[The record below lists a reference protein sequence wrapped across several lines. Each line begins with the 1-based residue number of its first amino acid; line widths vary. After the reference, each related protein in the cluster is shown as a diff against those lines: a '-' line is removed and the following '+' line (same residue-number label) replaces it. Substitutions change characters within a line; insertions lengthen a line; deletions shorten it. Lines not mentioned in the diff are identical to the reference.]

1 MHDTICTR
9 DITQVRQPRDDR
21 RRTAE
26 HCNCETLKP
35 YKQWTPAP
43 ASEPRRAAASEEREW
58 GVARR
63 GEANRRSRRGGAAWA
78 AARRRR
84 PEKQQAAGRASR
96 RRGRRRGAAGGGGG
110 GARRRR
116 RRRTSSTRRPWRPV
130 GAGALLSSPSPSRR
144 FWIRAE
150 KRERERER
158 KFAWRLRMAEWR
170 RRKGKEGMTCW
181 GRKPKEEG
189 GNLRFSGP
197 WWCCTQRSWL
207 LHAPR
212 MNGPDCIC
220 LRALWFVWKVE
231 KLEDLNHMKNI
242 SMEAFEIN
250 DWILS
255 YLFKFVCNG

>member
-150 KRERERER
+150 KRERERGSLRGGCGWRSGGEGKER
-158 KFAWRLRMAEWR
+158 KEWR
-170 RRKGKEGMTCW
+170 VGGESQRRKGGISAFRDRWIT
-181 GRKPKEEG
+181 PPG
-189 GNLRFSGP
+189 GAALSAPGSCTHHAWTVQIASVLGP
-197 WWCCTQRSWL
+197 FDL
-207 LHAPR
+207 Y
-212 MNGPDCIC
+212 
-220 LRALWFVWKVE
+220 E
-231 KLEDLNHMKNI
+231 K
-242 SMEAFEIN
+242 
-250 DWILS
+250 
-255 YLFKFVCNG
+255 